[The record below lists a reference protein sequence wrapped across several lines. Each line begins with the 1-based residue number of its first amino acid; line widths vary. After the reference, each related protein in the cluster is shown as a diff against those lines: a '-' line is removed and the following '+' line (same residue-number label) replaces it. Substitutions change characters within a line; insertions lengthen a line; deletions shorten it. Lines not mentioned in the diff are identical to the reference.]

1 MNCDILFTNCNLF
14 SSSFRLFFHGFF
26 AIRDKYIVRIG
37 IGNPP
42 ESVVADQVIDLD
54 NRFVIPGLID
64 IHMHIESSMLTPQAY
79 AHEAIRHGVTTV
91 VSEPHEI
98 ANVFGV
104 RGIEAM
110 MAAGKNSPIDIYY
123 GIPSCVPSTSS
134 KLETAGSE
142 IGIKE
147 VEDLLKYNDI
157 KCLGEVMNTKS
168 VLTEPDGKTNQL
180 IRAFHQNAP
189 FLPLEGHVPRIV
201 GDDLAEYMM
210 SGIDS
215 DHTEH
220 PLPELIDR
228 WLNGFCVQLQE
239 KTVLPDVI
247 AYLNE
252 HELFNNTCLV
262 TDDVMADEMVEEGI
276 LDHVLRKALSFGMD
290 LKDAVYCCTFTP
302 AMRMRLMDRGELRP
316 GKLAD
321 FVILD
326 DDEAFEILSTYKNG
340 TCVYK
345 KGDSPTEKISTDA
358 FPSDFWNSVKC
369 PSVYESDFVLHTD
382 REGLVSVRAIK
393 VDDMKT
399 QTEEVELVLEAK
411 DGELNFED
419 SPACQMAVFER
430 HGINGNVGQGLVTG
444 TTMKRGAVATTYS
457 HDSHNLCVLG
467 TNKADMASAANLV
480 IGMHG
485 GIAVVEN
492 GVTVAA
498 ASLPIAGLLSDKPCQ
513 QFAEDIAKVTSAMKD
528 MGYSHI
534 DPIMSFCTLALPVSP
549 QLKITDFGYV
559 DVTNQK
565 ILPLEK

>member
-1 MNCDILFTNCNLF
+1 MKCDVLFTNCNIF
-14 SSSFRLFFHGFF
+14 SSSFRLFYHGFF
-26 AIRDKYIVRIG
+26 AIKGSKIVRIG
-37 IGNPP
+37 IGTPP
-42 ESVVADQVIDLD
+42 ETIEADTVTDLD
-54 NRFVIPGLID
+54 NRFIIPGLID
-64 IHMHIESSMLTPQAY
+64 VHMHIESSMLTPQAY
-79 AHEAIRHGVTTV
+79 AYEAIRHGVTTV

-110 MAAGKNSPIDIYY
+110 MKAGKDSPIDIYY
-123 GIPSCVPSTSS
+123 GVPSCVPSSS
-134 KLETAGSE
+134 NDLETAGSE
-142 IGIKE
+142 IGVKE
-147 VEDLLKYNDI
+147 VEELLKYDDI

-168 VLTEPDGKTNQL
+168 ILTEPDGKTYQL
-180 IRAFHQNAP
+180 VRAFHQNAP
-189 FLPLEGHVPRIV
+189 SLPLEGHVPRIV

-220 PLPELIDR
+220 PLSEFIDR

-239 KTVLPDVI
+239 KTVLPDII

-252 HELFNNTCLV
+252 HELFNNTCFV

-276 LDHVLRKALSFGMD
+276 LDHVLRKALSYGMD

-302 AMRMRLMDRGELRP
+302 AMRMRLLDRGEIRP

-326 DDEAFEILSTYKNG
+326 DDETFEIMSTYKNG
-340 TCVYK
+340 MCVYT
-345 KGDSPTEKISTDA
+345 KGDDPVVSVSSDA
-358 FPSDFWNSVKC
+358 FPSDFRDSVKC
-369 PSVYESDFVLHTD
+369 SSLFESDFVIHTD
-382 REGLVSVRAIK
+382 REGLVPVRAIK
-393 VDDMKT
+393 VDSFKT
-399 QTEEVELVLEAK
+399 QTEEAELVLEAK
-411 DGELNFED
+411 DGELHFEE
-419 SPACQMAVFER
+419 SSVCQMAVFER
-430 HGINGNVGQGLVTG
+430 HGINGNVGQGLVIG
-444 TTMKRGAVATTYS
+444 TTLERGAVATTYS

-480 IGMHG
+480 IEMHG

-498 ASLPIAGLLSDKPCQ
+498 AALPIAGILSDKTCHD
-513 QFAEDIAKVTSAMKD
+513 FAEDISKVTAALKD
-528 MGYSHI
+528 MGYTHD

-549 QLKITDFGYV
+549 QLKLTDFGYV
-559 DVTNQK
+559 DVTRQK
-565 ILPLEK
+565 IIPLEK

>member
-1 MNCDILFTNCNLF
+1 MKCDILFTNCNLF

-26 AIRDKYIVRIG
+26 AISGKYITRIG

-42 ESVVADQVIDLD
+42 DTITADKTIDLE

-64 IHMHIESSMLTPQAY
+64 VHMHIESSMLTPQAY
-79 AHEAIRHGVTTV
+79 AYEAIRHGVTTV

-110 MAAGKNSPIDIYY
+110 MKAGENSPIDIYY

-134 KLETAGSE
+134 ELETAGCE
-142 IGIKE
+142 IGVAE
-147 VEDLLKYNDI
+147 VEELLKYEDI

-168 VLTEPDGKTNQL
+168 VLSEPDGKTNRL
-180 IRAFHQNAP
+180 IRAFHEKAP
-189 FLPLEGHVPRIV
+189 ALPLEGHVPRIV

-220 PLPELIDR
+220 PLSELIDR

-239 KTVLPDVI
+239 KTVQPDII

-262 TDDVMADEMVEEGI
+262 TDDVMADEMVEVGI
-276 LDHVLRKALSFGMD
+276 LDHVLRKALSYGMD

-302 AMRMRLMDRGELRP
+302 ASRMKLFDRGELRP

-321 FVILD
+321 FVILE
-326 DDEAFEILSTYKNG
+326 DDEQFEILSTYKEG
-340 TCVYK
+340 ICVYT
-345 KGDSPTEKISTDA
+345 KGDEPVSTVATDA
-358 FPSDFWNSVKC
+358 FPEDFWDSVKC
-369 PSVYESDFVLHTD
+369 SSLYESNFVIHTD
-382 REGLVSVRAIK
+382 REGLVSVRAVK
-393 VDDMKT
+393 VDPTKT
-399 QTEEVELVLEAK
+399 HTEEVELVLEAK

-419 SPACQMAVFER
+419 STACQMAVFER
-430 HGINGNVGQGLVTG
+430 HGINGNVGQGLVIG
-444 TTMKRGAVATTYS
+444 TTLKRGAIATTYS

-492 GVTVAA
+492 GNTVAA
-498 ASLPIAGLLSDKPCQ
+498 AALPIAGILTDKTCQ
-513 QFAEDIAKVTSAMKD
+513 QFAEDISKVTAAMKD
-528 MGYSHI
+528 MGYTHV

-559 DVTNQK
+559 DVSKQE
-565 ILPLEK
+565 ILPIEI